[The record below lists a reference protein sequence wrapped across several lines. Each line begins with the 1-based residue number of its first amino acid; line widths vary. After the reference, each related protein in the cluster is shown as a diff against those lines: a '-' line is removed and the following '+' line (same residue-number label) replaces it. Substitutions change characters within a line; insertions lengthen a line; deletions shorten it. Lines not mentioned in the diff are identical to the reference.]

1 MADLKTN
8 YVDDKL
14 NASTN
19 QLRKYQQIKNDDGTV
34 SFVDVT
40 DYTETG
46 TSFGANDIN
55 ATNKS
60 INKNTAD
67 IEALNLKMDSA
78 REKLLWSNSDTTK
91 SFATQTITLDLS
103 DYDYVDIL
111 FKATT
116 TYTGSRLIRC
126 VKAYTAVCCIPGY
139 VAKNT
144 ITGSSYNAINL
155 RRIVSVGSSGA
166 INFGNGIVDTSADN
180 ANGNANVMIPAKI
193 YGVTF

>member
-1 MADLKTN
+1 MAFSKKTWLDRIAEYPTRRRLK
-8 YVDDKL
+8 K
-14 NASTN
+14 S
-19 QLRKYQQIKNDDGTV
+19 DGTDEIVTV
-34 SFVDVT
+34 SR
-40 DYTETG
+40 EE
-46 TSFGANDIN
+46 GAISQEGDAFSAENMNDLEDRVASEFN
-55 ATNKS
+55 S
-60 INKNTAD
+60 
-67 IEALNLKMDSA
+67 LNIKMDSA

-193 YGVTF
+193 YGGTI

>member
-14 NASTN
+14 DTSKN
-19 QLRKYQQIKNDDGTV
+19 QLRKYNMTTNDDGTV

-40 DYTETG
+40 TYTTQG
-46 TSFGANDIN
+46 TSFGAKDVNDTNAAIN
-55 ATNKS
+55 
-60 INKNTAD
+60 
-67 IEALNLKMDSA
+67 ELNLKMDSA

-116 TYTGSRLIRC
+116 TYAGSRLIRC

-193 YGVTF
+193 YGGTF

>member
-1 MADLKTN
+1 MAFSKKTWLDRIAEYPTRRRLK
-8 YVDDKL
+8 K
-14 NASTN
+14 S
-19 QLRKYQQIKNDDGTV
+19 DGTDEIV
-34 SFVDVT
+34 SVSR
-40 DYTETG
+40 EE
-46 TSFGANDIN
+46 GAISQEGDAFSAANMNDLEDRVASEFN
-55 ATNKS
+55 S
-60 INKNTAD
+60 
-67 IEALNLKMDSA
+67 LNLKMDSA

-116 TYTGSRLIRC
+116 TYAGSRLIRC

-193 YGVTF
+193 YGGTF

>member
-1 MADLKTN
+1 MGQVLFS
-8 YVDDKL
+8 L
-14 NASTN
+14 IIS
-19 QLRKYQQIKNDDGTV
+19 
-34 SFVDVT
+34 S
-40 DYTETG
+40 
-46 TSFGANDIN
+46 SP
-55 ATNKS
+55 S
-60 INKNTAD
+60 
-67 IEALNLKMDSA
+67 LNLKMDSA

-166 INFGNGIVDTSADN
+166 INFGNGIVDTSVDN

-193 YGVTF
+193 YGGTF

>member
-1 MADLKTN
+1 MAFSKKTWLDRIAEYPTRRRLK
-8 YVDDKL
+8 K
-14 NASTN
+14 S
-19 QLRKYQQIKNDDGTV
+19 DGTDEIV
-34 SFVDVT
+34 SVSR
-40 DYTETG
+40 EE
-46 TSFGANDIN
+46 GAISQEGDAFSAANMNDLEDRVASEFN
-55 ATNKS
+55 S
-60 INKNTAD
+60 
-67 IEALNLKMDSA
+67 LNIKMDSA

-193 YGVTF
+193 YGGTF

>member
-1 MADLKTN
+1 MAFSKKTWLDRIAEYPTRRRLK
-8 YVDDKL
+8 K
-14 NASTN
+14 S
-19 QLRKYQQIKNDDGTV
+19 DGTDEIV
-34 SFVDVT
+34 SVSR
-40 DYTETG
+40 EE
-46 TSFGANDIN
+46 GAISQEGDAFSAANMNDLEDRVASEFN
-55 ATNKS
+55 S
-60 INKNTAD
+60 
-67 IEALNLKMDSA
+67 LNLKMDSA

-193 YGVTF
+193 YGGTF

>member
-1 MADLKTN
+1 MAFSKKTWLDRIAEYPTRRRLK
-8 YVDDKL
+8 K
-14 NASTN
+14 S
-19 QLRKYQQIKNDDGTV
+19 DGTDEIV
-34 SFVDVT
+34 SVSR
-40 DYTETG
+40 EE
-46 TSFGANDIN
+46 GAISQEGDAFSAANMNDLEDRVASEFN
-55 ATNKS
+55 S
-60 INKNTAD
+60 
-67 IEALNLKMDSA
+67 LNIKMDSA

-116 TYTGSRLIRC
+116 TYAGSRLIRC

-193 YGVTF
+193 YGGTF

>member
-1 MADLKTN
+1 MAFSKKTWLDRIAE
-8 YVDDKL
+8 YP
-14 NASTN
+14 TRRR
-19 QLRKYQQIKNDDGTV
+19 LRKSDGSEELVTVAREEGTISQEGDAFSAANMNDLEERV
-34 SFVDVT
+34 
-40 DYTETG
+40 
-46 TSFGANDIN
+46 ANEFD
-55 ATNKS
+55 
-60 INKNTAD
+60 
-67 IEALNLKMDSA
+67 ALNIKMDSA

-116 TYTGSRLIRC
+116 TYAGSRLIRC

-193 YGVTF
+193 YGGTF